1 MAFPFSLQIP
11 AHVALVAAAAL
22 PFIVLLLG
30 RFSRAVSARLGVER
44 GELLAKR
51 SISWLPRH
59 DEPAGLFLHRLL
71 VFYSLLLV
79 FLIANT
85 LASFY
90 LSIADI
96 LIDVLDPGF
105 ISRTWSGITIGSPFD
120 SGWIGSLPW
129 YGQGFLPPEG
139 SLIYHETWTWLFFSA
154 GITDDSSFFLGA
166 SRIIIISGPLLGLLF
181 ILPLL
186 HPRFRSSGPQSLF
199 SFTTGMLISTRG
211 LFGCFAQ
218 AWSLVFESET
228 LHYGIRIVDIGSIG
242 TSSLWSVLLVSGLLI
257 LVLGAAFVPLAARI
271 DRKESIMI
279 LGKRVSLVTTSQIFY
294 WGSLLCIVVLG

>member
-1 MAFPFSLQIP
+1 MTLPFSLQIP

-30 RFSRAVSARLGVER
+30 RFSRAVSARLGAEH
-44 GELLAKR
+44 GDLLAKR
-51 SISWLPRH
+51 SRSWLPGL
-59 DEPAGLFLHRLL
+59 DEPARLFLHRLL
-71 VFYSLLLV
+71 VFYSLLFI

-96 LIDVLDPGF
+96 LVDIIDPGF
-105 ISRTWSGITIGSPFD
+105 ITRTWSAIAIGSPFD

-139 SLIYHETWTWLFFSA
+139 SLVYHETWTWLFFSA

-166 SRIIIISGPLLGLLF
+166 SRIIIISGPVLGLLF
-181 ILPLL
+181 VLPLL
-186 HPRFRSSGPQSLF
+186 HPRFRFSGLHSLF

-211 LFGCFAQ
+211 IFGCFAQ
-218 AWSLVFESET
+218 AWRLVFESEI
-228 LHYGIRIVDIGSIG
+228 LQYGIRVVDIGSIG